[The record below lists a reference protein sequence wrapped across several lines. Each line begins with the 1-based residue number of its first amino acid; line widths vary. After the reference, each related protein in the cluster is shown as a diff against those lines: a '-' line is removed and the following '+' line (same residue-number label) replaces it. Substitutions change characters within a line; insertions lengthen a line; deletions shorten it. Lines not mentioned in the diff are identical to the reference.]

1 MSTEKNIYRSKKAED
16 RGLLM
21 LRLVIGKLVHKSL
34 SILASRGP
42 LDHHRRHNDFH
53 EESEVA
59 TVVPGDIKEGYF
71 AVFAVKGNEAERFV
85 VKLESLSNP
94 EFLRLLEEAKE
105 EYGFDQKGAFAVP
118 CRPEELRKILQ
129 NCRRNKRS
137 SRTCINI
144 NFTVI
149 QGY

>member
-1 MSTEKNIYRSKKAED
+1 MSTEKNCGSKKAED

-21 LRLVIGKLVHKSL
+21 LRLLIGKLVHKGL
-34 SILASRGP
+34 SIWASRG
-42 LDHHRRHNDFH
+42 LHGHHHRHNDFNV
-53 EESEVA
+53 ESEA
-59 TVVPGDIKEGYF
+59 TMVVPEDVKDGHF

-105 EYGFDQKGAFAVP
+105 EYGFDQKGALAVP
-118 CRPEELRKILQ
+118 CRPGELQKILQ
-129 NCRRNKRS
+129 S
-137 SRTCINI
+137 SRRKNNI
-144 NFTVI
+144 NFTVT